1 MNPSGFVKS
10 ANVYV
15 GDAKIIVME
24 VVSKPAVSYEQ
35 KEVLHS
41 HSYYEVQVLER
52 GSCRIK
58 AHNQNV
64 MVSEKE
70 MIIIRP
76 GDLHV
81 QAIKL
86 SDFLEKHT
94 LALRVEKCSG
104 EEGYFEYFKEILDKH
119 ALSPLKVTPELM
131 EKVLLFFSLR
141 PASIRETFL
150 VNLTA
155 HEVLYGIFE
164 SFEDFVSDNL
174 FTNSEGVVLRE
185 HEEALLD
192 VLVNSPIQLTLPD
205 IAERLGYSVRQV
217 QRFIQKKY
225 GMPYIIM
232 LRTRKI
238 DSIKKLLIDE
248 PDIPVSEIAARV
260 GYNSETSL
268 YRDFKKHVGCT
279 PCEYRKATLVT
290 REKAT
295 E

>member
-10 ANVYV
+10 ANVIV

-24 VVSKPAVSYEQ
+24 VMGKTAVLYEQ

-41 HSYYEVQVLER
+41 HSYYEIQVLKK
-52 GSCRIK
+52 GSCNIK
-58 AHNQNV
+58 AHNRN
-64 MVSEKE
+64 MLFSEGE

-81 QAIKL
+81 PAIKL
-86 SDFLEKHT
+86 SDSLEKYA
-94 LALRVEKCSG
+94 LALRVEKCPG
-104 EEGYFEYFKEILDKH
+104 EEGYFDYFKEILDKH
-119 ALSPLKVTPELM
+119 ALIPLKVSRELM
-131 EKVLLFFSLR
+131 EKVLLFFDLR

-150 VNLTA
+150 INLTA
-155 HEVLYGIFE
+155 HEILYGIFDT
-164 SFEDFVSDNL
+164 FEDFVMDNPL
-174 FTNSEGVVLRE
+174 TNSEGIVLRE

-238 DSIKKLLIDE
+238 DSIKKLLTEE

-279 PCEYRKATLVT
+279 PCEYRKNAM
-290 REKAT
+290 K
-295 E
+295 

>member
-10 ANVYV
+10 ANVII
-15 GDAKIIVME
+15 GDAKFIVME
-24 VVSKPAVSYEQ
+24 VVGKTAVLYEQ

-41 HSYYEVQVLER
+41 HSYYEVQVLQK
-52 GSCRIK
+52 GSCNIK
-58 AHNQNV
+58 AHDQNV
-64 MVSEKE
+64 LVSEGE

-76 GDLHV
+76 GSLHV
-81 QAIKL
+81 PAIQL
-86 SDFLEKHT
+86 SDSLEKHA

-104 EEGYFEYFKEILDKH
+104 EEGYFDFFKNILDKH
-119 ALSPLKVTPELM
+119 AMSTLKVSKELM
-131 EKVLLFFSLR
+131 DNVVLFFSLR
-141 PASIRETFL
+141 PTSIQETFR

-155 HEVLYGIFE
+155 HEVLYGIFAT
-164 SFEDFVSDNL
+164 FEDFVSDNL
-174 FTNSEGVVLRE
+174 LTNNEGIVLRE

-238 DSIKKLLIDE
+238 DSIKKLLVDE

-279 PCEYRKATLVT
+279 PCEYRKK
-290 REKAT
+290 R
-295 E
+295 

>member
-10 ANVYV
+10 ANVIV

-24 VVSKPAVSYEQ
+24 VVGKTAVLYEQ

-41 HSYYEVQVLER
+41 HSYYEVQVLKK
-52 GSCRIK
+52 GSCNIK
-58 AHNQNV
+58 SHNQNV
-64 MVSEKE
+64 LVSEGE
-70 MIIIRP
+70 MIIICP

-81 QAIKL
+81 PAIKL
-86 SDFLEKHT
+86 SDSLEKNA
-94 LALRVEKCSG
+94 LALRVEKCPG
-104 EEGYFEYFKEILDKH
+104 EEGYYEYFKEILDKH
-119 ALSPLKVTPELM
+119 AMMPLKVSSELM
-131 EKVLLFFSLR
+131 EKVSLFFSLR

-155 HEVLYGIFE
+155 HEVLFGIFE
-164 SFEDFVSDNL
+164 IFEDFVVDNPL
-174 FTNSEGVVLRE
+174 SNSEGIVLRE

-238 DSIKKLLIDE
+238 DSIKKLLTDE

-279 PCEYRKATLVT
+279 PCEYRKSAVKNT
-290 REKAT
+290 EK
-295 E
+295 

>member
-10 ANVYV
+10 ANVII

-24 VVSKPAVSYEQ
+24 VEGKTAVMHEQ

-41 HSYYEVQVLER
+41 HSYYEIQVLKK
-52 GSCRIK
+52 GSCNIK

-64 MVSEKE
+64 LVAEGE

-76 GDLHV
+76 GDFHV
-81 QAIKL
+81 PAIKI
-86 SDFLEKHT
+86 SDCLEKHA
-94 LALRVEKCSG
+94 LALRVEKCNG
-104 EEGYFEYFKEILDKH
+104 EEGYYDYFKEILDKH
-119 ALSPLKVTPELM
+119 AMVPLKISEDLVG
-131 EKVLLFFSLR
+131 KVSLFFSLR
-141 PASIRETFL
+141 PACIRETFL

-155 HEVLYGIFE
+155 HEVLFGIFE
-164 SFEDFVSDNL
+164 TFEEFVSDNPL
-174 FTNSEGVVLRE
+174 TNSEGLVLRE

-225 GMPYIIM
+225 GMPYVIM

-238 DSIKKLLIDE
+238 DSIKKLLTDE
-248 PDIPVSEIAARV
+248 PDIPVSEIATRV
-260 GYNSETSL
+260 GYNSETSQ

-279 PCEYRKATLVT
+279 PCEYRKSALET
-290 REKAT
+290 R
-295 E
+295 